1 MESRETHGEAL
12 PLKPISLLLI
22 GVLGLFSFVSGQQS
36 PQTPS
41 LPSNDVLRC
50 YTQEY
55 QDLLDFRPSQEEFE
69 KWLSELPS
77 SSNRN
82 SAKASSTIPIVVHII
97 HDGEEKG
104 EGLNLSYE
112 QILSQVDVLNE
123 DFRRK
128 PGTPGFNDS
137 PNGADAQIEFCLAK
151 VNPDGN
157 IMEEPGV
164 NRINRVDAGFSPPP
178 FTGEYLK
185 TTIQPSTIWDPE
197 LYLNIWVSALSS
209 EQGRSILGLAQLP
222 FVPSLNGLNLN
233 RSAQTDGL
241 AVHYR
246 VFGRIGNLQEPYSQ
260 GRTTT
265 HEMGHF
271 LGLIHVWGDGNCNVD
286 DYCEDTPSSSGEV
299 FGCPIFKE
307 SCGSRNMLENF
318 MQYTDD
324 ICMNT
329 FTQCQVERMQ
339 RVLQSAPRRAS
350 LLTSDRCQINPVAP
364 VANFDRNSSSTC
376 VGSEIQFV
384 DRSLNAPNAWRW
396 EFPGGIPSSSTE
408 QNPTV
413 SYAQAGTYSV
423 SLTVSNS
430 QGSNQIRKEGFISVN
445 GSARDTFFIQNFE
458 SVIGDWRVENPDED
472 ITWELFEAGGNI
484 GGFKSV
490 RIQSFEYRF
499 LGQKDRLITP
509 SLDLRGRR
517 NIMLHFR
524 HAYRPFSTVDR
535 DSLNLFISRDGGNS
549 FPIKVLQLA
558 ENGQGSFA
566 TNDPIDE
573 DFIPV
578 EGSDWC
584 GNTPG
589 FADCLS
595 IDLSQFSG
603 ESDIRLAFEVVN
615 DFGNNIYL
623 DDVVLVSDCPSPSVV
638 TSTTPDLESEQ
649 WQVFPNPAQ
658 SLLNISYE
666 GNRTQSATFTLYNT
680 MGQALVNF
688 TQSPRSQITE
698 INLAPFPAGSYLVKI
713 QSKGETHYKKVLLHR

>member
-1 MESRETHGEAL
+1 MESRETHGKVL
-12 PLKPISLLLI
+12 PLK
-22 GVLGLFSFVSGQQS
+22 LFSLFLSGILGIFTSASGQQS
-36 PQTPS
+36 PTTSP
-41 LPSNDVLRC
+41 LPSDDFARC

-55 QDLLDFRPSQEEFE
+55 QKLFHFRPSQEEFE
-69 KWLSELPS
+69 KWLNELPPLDG
-77 SSNRN
+77 RN
-82 SAKASSTIPIVVHII
+82 SLKASSTIPIVVHII
-97 HDGEEKG
+97 HDGEEVG
-104 EGLNLSYE
+104 EGLNLSYD
-112 QILSQVDVLNE
+112 QILSQVEVLNE

-157 IMEEPGV
+157 ILPEPGV
-164 NRINRVDAGFSPPP
+164 NRINRIDAGFSPPP

-185 TTIQPSTIWDPE
+185 TTIQPSTIWDPD

-233 RSAQTDGL
+233 RAAQTDGL

-246 VFGRIGNLQEPYSQ
+246 VFGRVGNLQEPYTQ

-339 RVLQSAPRRAS
+339 RVLQGAPRRAS
-350 LLTSDRCQINPVAP
+350 LLTSDRCQANPIAP
-364 VANFDRNSSSTC
+364 IAEFEMNSSSNC
-376 VGSEIQFV
+376 VGRRIQFV
-384 DRSLNAPNAWRW
+384 DRSFNAPNAWQW
-396 EFPGGIPSSSTE
+396 EFPGGNPSSSTE

-413 SYAQAGTYSV
+413 SYAQAGTYAV

-430 QGSNQIRKEGFISVN
+430 QGSNQIQKDGFITVN
-445 GSARDTFFIQNFE
+445 TAGRDTFFIQNFE
-458 SVIGDWRVENPDED
+458 SVIGDWRVDNPDED
-472 ITWELFEAGGNI
+472 ITWELFEAGGNAQ
-484 GGFKSV
+484 GFKSV
-490 RIQSFEYRF
+490 RIQGFEYRF

-509 SLDLRGRR
+509 SLDLRGRQ
-517 NIMLHFR
+517 NIRLSFR

-535 DSLNLFISRDGGNS
+535 DSLNLFISLDGGNS

-566 TNDPIDE
+566 TNNPVNE
-573 DFIPV
+573 DFIPA
-578 EGSDWC
+578 ENSDWC

-589 FADCLS
+589 FAQCLS
-595 IDLSQFSG
+595 VDLSQFSG

-623 DDVVLVSDCPSPSVV
+623 DDVILVSDCPSPSVL
-638 TSTTPDLESEQ
+638 TSSEREIESEL
-649 WQVFPNPAQ
+649 WQVFPNPTSGKLQ
-658 SLLNISYE
+658 ISY
-666 GNRTQSATFTLYNT
+666 GGTLTHLASFQLFNSI
-680 MGQALVNF
+680 GQKVGSFEHSSMEN
-688 TQSPRSQITE
+688 ITE
-698 INLAPFPAGSYLVKI
+698 INLAPLPVGSYIVRI